1 MNVREVVLAENVLA
15 DPEGRLTFYNL
26 IASGIRVPAF
36 PGRLR
41 RMAAMIRWNSTVPF
55 RARAA
60 LYAPDGTPLAD
71 AAGEI
76 PAGDFRWIALF
87 REVPLPVPGRY
98 RLVIYAGAE
107 TVRDVEILVEEER

>member
-1 MNVREVVLAENVLA
+1 MIREVVLSENVLA

-26 IASGIRVPAF
+26 IPDGIRAPAF

-41 RMAAMIRWNSTVPF
+41 RMAMMVRWNSPIPL

-60 LYAPDGTPLAD
+60 FYAPDGTPLAD

-76 PAGDFRWIALF
+76 PVGDFRWIALF
-87 REVPLPVPGRY
+87 RDVPLPVPGRY

-107 TVRDVEILVEEER
+107 PVREIEIAIEEER